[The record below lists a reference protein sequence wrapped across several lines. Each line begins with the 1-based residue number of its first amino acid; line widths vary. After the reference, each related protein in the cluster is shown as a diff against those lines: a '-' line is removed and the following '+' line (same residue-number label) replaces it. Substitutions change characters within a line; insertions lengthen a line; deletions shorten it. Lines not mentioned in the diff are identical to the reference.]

1 MVTPQDAIATINQ
14 VFGRHAGFR
23 TLHARGTFCT
33 GTFTATP
40 EAATLTRAAHMQGST
55 VPALVRFSNGSGH
68 PRVPDARPTAR
79 GLAVKF
85 TLPDGSQTDLSAQTA
100 RLFSSRTVDGF
111 LALVKAAKPSV
122 SSLWRFPLLVA
133 QHPEILRTLRA
144 NAPTLRTPSSYA
156 TVGYHALHAFRWV
169 DADGGSRFVRY
180 HWVPEAGE
188 SFVSQTALRTKA
200 RTFLSD
206 ELGERL
212 AAAPIRFRLD
222 VQVAGPSDST
232 VDPSAPW
239 SSQQR
244 IDVGTLEV
252 TGLADD
258 PEADGGVVVFDPINV
273 TDGIEPSDDEIL
285 HFRSKSYSVSV
296 EQRLER

>member
-1 MVTPQDAIATINQ
+1 MVTPNDAIATINQ

-40 EAATLTRAAHMQGST
+40 EAATLTRAPHMQGEP

-68 PRVPDARPTAR
+68 PRVPDARPTVR

-100 RLFSSRTVDGF
+100 RLFSTRTVDGF
-111 LALVKAAKPSV
+111 LAFVKAAKPSV
-122 SSLWRFPLLVA
+122 SSLYRFPLFVA
-133 QHPEILRTLRA
+133 QHPEFLRTLRA
-144 NAPTLRTPSSYA
+144 NAAALKTPASYA
-156 TVGYHALHAFRWV
+156 TVSYHGLHAFRWV
-169 DADGGSRFVRY
+169 DGDGGSRFVRY

-188 SFVSQTALRTKA
+188 SFVSQTAVRTKA

-212 AAAPIRFRLD
+212 AAGPIRFRLD
-222 VQVAGPSDST
+222 VQVAGPSDSS

-244 IDVGTLEV
+244 VEVGTLEV
-252 TGLADD
+252 AGVADD
-258 PEADGGVVVFDPINV
+258 PEADGGVAVFDPMNV

-285 HFRSKSYSVSV
+285 HFRSKAYSVSV